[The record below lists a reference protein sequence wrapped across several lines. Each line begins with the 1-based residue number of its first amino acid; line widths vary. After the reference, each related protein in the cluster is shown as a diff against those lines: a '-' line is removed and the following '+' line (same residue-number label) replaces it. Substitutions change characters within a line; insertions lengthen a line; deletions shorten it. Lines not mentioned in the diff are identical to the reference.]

1 MNAALLTGAN
11 NPERCR
17 SAATTCAICAPSSLL
32 DWKSVIAIGN
42 GWTLPLLMLISTAAC
57 AGAEN
62 VIAIPA
68 IAIMI
73 PMRERLIILL
83 KPFSYLIL

>member
-1 MNAALLTGAN
+1 M
-11 NPERCR
+11 
-17 SAATTCAICAPSSLL
+17 
-32 DWKSVIAIGN
+32 IAIGN